1 MYQEIKIG
9 IFSGKVPSTT
19 FVENL
24 IIGLSKNFIVH
35 VYGRQYKNVNYQ
47 SRNIKLFTIPNSRIS
62 RVIFFLK
69 MLLQSLFFSKK
80 HLFNHLKKIKT
91 FPFYRKILNLER
103 VLPIIN
109 HPPDILHFQWVSSIQ
124 LLENYRGNFKT
135 VLSLRGSQ
143 INMNPVFFKS
153 TRNKN
158 IKHFKNISGFH
169 AVSDDIKKI
178 SRNCIEKHKKI
189 KVIRPA
195 INEINLKLSNRS
207 WKYKN
212 NEKLKIISVGVNRW
226 KKGYT
231 YSLDAIKL
239 LVDKNIQF
247 SYTIIAPGRDDENI
261 NYQIDN
267 LKLSE
272 YVNYISGMPHQQ
284 ALKKIK
290 NSHLLL
296 LPSLSE
302 GIANVVL
309 EAMSL
314 GVPVLSTNCSGM
326 GEVITNNVNGFLV
339 PPRSPK
345 NIALKINDIINLN
358 NTSMSKIINAAKD
371 TIVKNHLISNQV
383 KDFKSLYYDILNE

>member
-124 LLENYRGNFKT
+124 LLENYRGDFKT

>member
-1 MYQEIKIG
+1 M
-9 IFSGKVPSTT
+9 
-19 FVENL
+19 
-24 IIGLSKNFIVH
+24 
-35 VYGRQYKNVNYQ
+35 
-47 SRNIKLFTIPNSRIS
+47 
-62 RVIFFLK
+62 
-69 MLLQSLFFSKK
+69 
-80 HLFNHLKKIKT
+80 
-91 FPFYRKILNLER
+91 
-103 VLPIIN
+103 
-109 HPPDILHFQWVSSIQ
+109 
-124 LLENYRGNFKT
+124 
-135 VLSLRGSQ
+135 
-143 INMNPVFFKS
+143 
-153 TRNKN
+153 
-158 IKHFKNISGFH
+158 
-169 AVSDDIKKI
+169 
-178 SRNCIEKHKKI
+178 
-189 KVIRPA
+189 
-195 INEINLKLSNRS
+195 
-207 WKYKN
+207 
-212 NEKLKIISVGVNRW
+212 
-226 KKGYT
+226 
-231 YSLDAIKL
+231 
-239 LVDKNIQF
+239 VDKNIQF

-309 EAMSL
+309 ESMSL

-345 NIALKINDIINLN
+345 KIALKINDIINLN

>member
-1 MYQEIKIG
+1 
-9 IFSGKVPSTT
+9 
-19 FVENL
+19 
-24 IIGLSKNFIVH
+24 
-35 VYGRQYKNVNYQ
+35 
-47 SRNIKLFTIPNSRIS
+47 
-62 RVIFFLK
+62 
-69 MLLQSLFFSKK
+69 
-80 HLFNHLKKIKT
+80 
-91 FPFYRKILNLER
+91 
-103 VLPIIN
+103 
-109 HPPDILHFQWVSSIQ
+109 SIQ
-124 LLENYRGNFKT
+124 LLENYRGDFKT

-314 GVPVLSTNCSGM
+314 GVPVL
-326 GEVITNNVNGFLV
+326 
-339 PPRSPK
+339 
-345 NIALKINDIINLN
+345 
-358 NTSMSKIINAAKD
+358 
-371 TIVKNHLISNQV
+371 
-383 KDFKSLYYDILNE
+383 

>member
-212 NEKLKIISVGVNRW
+212 NEKLKIISVGANRW

-309 EAMSL
+309 ESMSL

-345 NIALKINDIINLN
+345 KIALKINDIINLN

>member
-1 MYQEIKIG
+1 VYQEIKIG

-309 EAMSL
+309 ESMSL

-345 NIALKINDIINLN
+345 KIALKINDIINLN

>member
-309 EAMSL
+309 ESMSL

-345 NIALKINDIINLN
+345 KIALKINDIINLN